1 MQTLSLPTR
10 LILAACLLVITPG
23 CFSLSLGG
31 KTCHGDHP
39 ETKARIMSLENRVGE
54 LEQMLNAPA
63 TEVVPLPPQPASNQ
77 AGGQNFY
84 PGT

>member
-1 MQTLSLPTR
+1 
-10 LILAACLLVITPG
+10 
-23 CFSLSLGG
+23 
-31 KTCHGDHP
+31 
-39 ETKARIMSLENRVGE
+39 MSLENRVGE